1 MVNHG
6 NQRRTAMANIEKRQ
20 NNDGSVAY
28 RVRVRLK
35 GYPTQTATFAR
46 LTDAKRWEQQTEAAI
61 REGRHFRTSKA
72 KKRTLAELI
81 DKYTEEVLDRKTSST
96 VNQRLY
102 LKYWKDEIGGRVL
115 ADVTPALIT
124 EYRNKLVG
132 RENDYGRAI
141 GAVTANRYTTA
152 LGHVFTIAVNEWEWL
167 EHNPVRR
174 ISKFKESRGR
184 VRFLSDDERAALLA
198 ACGKS
203 KDPHLY
209 NVVIL
214 ALSTGARKNELLTL
228 KWKDVD
234 LRRCMI
240 TLHETKNGERRSL
253 PLKGLAQQ
261 LIQTE
266 WEKSDPKPEPGD
278 YLFPSRKKAQPID
291 IRTSWENAVKNA
303 GIEDFRFHDLRH
315 SAASYLAMNSAS
327 LAEIA
332 EVLGHKTLA
341 MVKRYAHLS
350 EAHTAKVVERMNQKI
365 FG

>member
-1 MVNHG
+1 M
-6 NQRRTAMANIEKRQ
+6 AMANIEKRE
-20 NNDGSVAY
+20 NNDGSIAY

-35 GYPTQTATFAR
+35 GYPVQTATFKR

-61 REGRHFRTSKA
+61 REGRHFRTSKS

-81 DKYTEEVLDRKTSST
+81 DKYTKEVLDRKTSNT

-102 LKYWKDEIGGRVL
+102 LKYWKDEIGNRVL

-132 RENDYGRAI
+132 KENDFGRTV
-141 GAVTANRYTTA
+141 GTTTANRYTTA
-152 LGHVFTIAVNEWEWL
+152 LGHVFTIAVNDWEWMD
-167 EHNPVRR
+167 HNPVRR

-184 VRFLSDDERAALLA
+184 VRFLSDDERTAILA
-198 ACGKS
+198 ACKKS

-214 ALSTGARKNELLTL
+214 ALSTGARKSELLTL

-234 LRRCMI
+234 LKRGMI
-240 TLHETKNGERRSL
+240 TLHETKNGERRAL
-253 PLKGLAQQ
+253 PLKGLALQ
-261 LIQTE
+261 LIE
-266 WEKSDPKPEPGD
+266 NSLEKSDPTPKPND
-278 YLFPSRKKAQPID
+278 FLFPSTKKAQPID

-303 GIEDFRFHDLRH
+303 GIDDFRFHDLRH
-315 SAASYLAMNSAS
+315 SAASYLAMSGAS

-332 EVLGHKTLA
+332 EVMGHKTLQ
-341 MVKRYAHLS
+341 MVKRYSHLS
-350 EAHTAKVVERMNQKI
+350 EAHTANVVERMNQKI